1 MPVEFKL
8 PELGENI
15 VSGDV
20 VRIMVGPGDTVQVDQ
35 PVLEVET
42 GKAVVEVP
50 SSVAGKVTAVLVR

>member
-20 VRIMVGPGDTVQVDQ
+20 VRVMVGPGDTVQVDQ

-50 SSVAGKVTAVLVR
+50 SSIAGKVDGRAGA